1 MPKRL
6 SPSDTMFLYGES
18 REQMMHV
25 AGMMPFTPAP
35 DSSPDQMRE
44 LMNALRAGAPVY
56 SPWNLKLRTPDLLWN
71 PLQSW
76 VEEPDV
82 DLEYH
87 VRRSA
92 LPSPGDE
99 RELGILVSRLHGH
112 HVDFHRPPWE
122 MHLIEGLERGRF
134 AWYVKIHHAL
144 VDGYTAMQV
153 LINSLSSDPDEHD
166 RPLFFSLPP
175 RARAPRGA
183 ESSKPEATSE
193 ATTEAK
199 TDARPEAKPESSE
212 PAESS
217 GGIHCPELLAAIRA
231 QYGASKSVVRAL
243 MNVVQSSRT
252 GDHDLVSP
260 LEAPRCVL
268 NARISKSRRFATQ
281 SLSFE
286 RIRAIAR
293 AAGGTLND
301 IVLALSGASLR
312 TYLIEQSALPAAPLV
327 AMLPVAI
334 RAKDELG
341 GGNAVGAI
349 LATLATDID
358 DPAERL
364 GRIIASTTRAKR
376 QLQGM
381 SRAAILQ
388 YSALLTAPSMLQMIP
403 STAGHVRP
411 TFNVVISNVPGP
423 DRPLY
428 FRGARL
434 ESSYPMSIPVHGQA
448 LNITCTSYAGMVCFG
463 FTGCRDTVPHLQRL
477 AVYCGEALPELEQ
490 AVLHG

>member
-1 MPKRL
+1 VKRL
-6 SPSDTMFLYGES
+6 TPSDSMFLYGES

-35 DSSPDQMRE
+35 DSSPDQLRE
-44 LMNALRAGAPVY
+44 LMNELRAGTTVHA
-56 SPWNLKLRTPDLLWN
+56 PWNLKLRTPDLLWN
-71 PLQSW
+71 PLQAW
-76 VEEPDV
+76 TEEPNV

-134 AWYVKIHHAL
+134 AWYVKIHHSL
-144 VDGYTAMQV
+144 VDGYSAVQN
-153 LINSLSSDPDEHD
+153 LINGLSHDPDERD
-166 RPLFFSLPP
+166 RPLFFSIPP
-175 RARAPRGA
+175 KARAPRPAPSPAPSPSG
-183 ESSKPEATSE
+183 EPG
-193 ATTEAK
+193 
-199 TDARPEAKPESSE
+199 DAVGSG
-212 PAESS
+212 
-217 GGIHCPELLAAIRA
+217 GGIHYPELLAAVRE
-231 QYGASKSVVRAL
+231 QYGASKTVVRAL
-243 MNVVQSSRT
+243 MNIVQSSRA
-252 GDHDLVSP
+252 GDHELISP
-260 LEAPRCVL
+260 LAAPKCVL

-281 SLSFE
+281 SLSLE
-286 RIRAIAR
+286 RIRALAR
-293 AAGGTLND
+293 AANGTLND
-301 IVLALSGASLR
+301 VVLALSGASLR
-312 TYLIEQSALPAAPLV
+312 TYLLEQQALPAAPLV

-364 GRIIASTTRAKR
+364 ARIIASTTRAKQ

-381 SRAAILQ
+381 SKAAILQ

-403 STAGHVRP
+403 STAGHLPP

-434 ESSYPMSIPVHGQA
+434 EASYPMSIPVHGQA
-448 LNITCTSYAGMVCFG
+448 LNITCSSYAGLMCFG

-477 AVYCGEALPELEQ
+477 AVYCGEALAELEH
-490 AVLHG
+490 AVLHA

>member
-1 MPKRL
+1 VVKRL
-6 SPSDTMFLYGES
+6 SPSDAMFLYGES

-35 DSSPDQMRE
+35 DSSPDQLRE
-44 LMNALRAGAPVY
+44 LMNELRAGATVHP
-56 SPWNLKLRTPDLLWN
+56 PWNLKLRTPELLWN
-71 PLQSW
+71 PLQAW
-76 VEEPDV
+76 VEEPTV

-144 VDGYTAMQV
+144 LDGYSAMQT
-153 LINSLSSDPDEHD
+153 LNSALSHDPDERD
-166 RPLFFSLPP
+166 RPLFFSIPP
-175 RARAPRGA
+175 RPRAPRPA
-183 ESSKPEATSE
+183 P
-193 ATTEAK
+193 
-199 TDARPEAKPESSE
+199 PSE
-212 PAESS
+212 PGDAGGSR
-217 GGIHCPELLAAIRA
+217 GIHYQDLLAELLAAVRE
-231 QYGASKSVVRAL
+231 QYGASKTVVRAL
-243 MNVVQSSRT
+243 RNIVQSTRA
-252 GDHDLVSP
+252 GDHELISP
-260 LEAPRCVL
+260 LEAPRCVI

-281 SLSFE
+281 SLSLD
-286 RIRAIAR
+286 RLRTIAK
-293 AAGGTLND
+293 AASGTLND
-301 IVLALSGASLR
+301 VVLALSGGCLR
-312 TYLIEQSALPAAPLV
+312 TYLLEQNALPPVPLV

-334 RAKDELG
+334 RARDELG
-341 GGNAVGAI
+341 GGNALGAI

-364 GRIIASTTRAKR
+364 ARIIASTTRAKQ

-381 SRAAILQ
+381 SKAAILQ

-403 STAGHVRP
+403 STAGHLRP
-411 TFNVVISNVPGP
+411 TFNIVISNVPGP

-434 ESSYPMSIPVHGQA
+434 EASYPMSIPVHGQA
-448 LNITCTSYAGMVCFG
+448 LNITCSSYAGKVCFG
-463 FTGCRDTVPHLQRL
+463 FTGCRDAVPHLQRL
-477 AVYCGEALPELEQ
+477 AVYCGEALSELEN
-490 AVLHG
+490 AVLYA

>member
-1 MPKRL
+1 
-6 SPSDTMFLYGES
+6 MFLYGES

-35 DSSPDQMRE
+35 DSPPDQLRE
-44 LMNALRAGAPVY
+44 LMTALRAGAPVY
-56 SPWNLKLRTPDLLWN
+56 PPWNLKLRTPDMLWN
-71 PLQSW
+71 PLQAW
-76 VEEPDV
+76 VEEPEV

-134 AWYVKIHHAL
+134 AWYIKIHHAL
-144 VDGYTAMQV
+144 VDGYTAMQT
-153 LINSLSSDPDEHD
+153 LINGLTHDPDERD
-166 RPLFFSLPP
+166 RPLFFSIPP
-175 RARAPRGA
+175 REQPPKPVEPTDVGEAAGGA
-183 ESSKPEATSE
+183 S
-193 ATTEAK
+193 
-199 TDARPEAKPESSE
+199 R
-212 PAESS
+212 
-217 GGIHCPELLAAIRA
+217 GIHYPELLAAVRE
-231 QYGASKSVVRAL
+231 QYGASKTVARAL
-243 MNVVQSSRT
+243 MNVVRSSRSQ
-252 GDHDLVSP
+252 DHELVSP

-281 SLSFE
+281 SLALP
-286 RIRAIAR
+286 RLRALAK
-293 AAGGTLND
+293 AANGTLND
-301 IVLALSGASLR
+301 VVLALSGGSLR
-312 TYLIEQSALPAAPLV
+312 TYLLEQNALPTAPLV

-349 LATLATDID
+349 LATLATDVD

-364 GRIIASTTRAKR
+364 ARIIHSTTRAKQ

-381 SRAAILQ
+381 SKAAILQ

-403 STAGHVRP
+403 RTAGHLRP

-423 DRPLY
+423 ERPLY

-434 ESSYPMSIPVHGQA
+434 EASYPMSVPVHGQA
-448 LNITCTSYAGMVCFG
+448 LNITCNSYAGMVCFG

-477 AVYCGEALPELEQ
+477 AVHCGEALVELEH
-490 AVLHG
+490 AVLHA

>member
-1 MPKRL
+1 VVKRL
-6 SPSDTMFLYGES
+6 SPSDSMFLYGES

-35 DSSPDQMRE
+35 DSPPDQLRE
-44 LMNALRAGAPVY
+44 LMNALRAGAEVHP
-56 SPWNLKLRTPDLLWN
+56 PWNLKLSTPDVLWN
-71 PLQSW
+71 PLQAW
-76 VEEPDV
+76 IEEPDV

-134 AWYVKIHHAL
+134 AWYIKVHHAL
-144 VDGYTAMQV
+144 LDGYTAMQT
-153 LINSLSSDPDEHD
+153 LITALTHDPDERD
-166 RPLFFSLPP
+166 RPLFFSIPP
-175 RARAPRGA
+175 RERPRRPLPSSELPEMPDQGDASAAGA
-183 ESSKPEATSE
+183 ES
-193 ATTEAK
+193 
-199 TDARPEAKPESSE
+199 R
-212 PAESS
+212 
-217 GGIHCPELLAAIRA
+217 GIHYPELLAAVRE

-243 MNVVQSSRT
+243 MNVVRSSRAH
-252 GDHDLVSP
+252 DHELVSP

-281 SLSFE
+281 SLALPRLRE
-286 RIRAIAR
+286 IAR
-293 AAGGTLND
+293 ASGGTLND
-301 IVLALSGASLR
+301 VVLALSGACLR
-312 TYLIEQSALPAAPLV
+312 RYLLEQGALPDAPLI

-364 GRIIASTTRAKR
+364 ARIIHSTTRAKQ

-381 SRAAILQ
+381 SKAAILQ

-403 STAGHVRP
+403 RTAGHLRP

-434 ESSYPMSIPVHGQA
+434 EASYPMSVPVHGQA
-448 LNITCTSYAGMVCFG
+448 LNITCNSYAGMVCFG

-477 AVYCGEALPELEQ
+477 AVHCGEALGELEH
-490 AVLHG
+490 AVLDG

>member
-1 MPKRL
+1 
-6 SPSDTMFLYGES
+6 MFLYAES

-35 DSSPDQMRE
+35 DSPPDYLRE
-44 LMNALRAGAPVY
+44 LMNELRAGPPVQR
-56 SPWNLKLRTPDLLWN
+56 PWNRKLRWPDLLWS

-76 VEEPDV
+76 TEETGV

-92 LPSPGDE
+92 LPLPGDE

-112 HVDFHRPPWE
+112 HVDLHRPPWE

-134 AWYVKIHHAL
+134 AWYVKVHHAL
-144 VDGYTAMQV
+144 VDGYSAMQA
-153 LINSLSSDPDEHD
+153 LINGLTHD
-166 RPLFFSLPP
+166 ANDRERPLFFS
-175 RARAPRGA
+175 APQRSRTPAPASESADGA
-183 ESSKPEATSE
+183 GG
-193 ATTEAK
+193 
-199 TDARPEAKPESSE
+199 
-212 PAESS
+212 
-217 GGIHCPELLAAIRA
+217 GGIHYPELLAAVRA
-231 QYGASKSVVRAL
+231 QYGASKTVARAL
-243 MNVVQSSRT
+243 LNVIKSSRT
-252 GDHDLVSP
+252 GNHDLISP

-281 SLSFE
+281 SLPID

-293 AAGGTLND
+293 AANGTLND
-301 IVLALSGASLR
+301 VVLALSGGSLR
-312 TYLIEQSALPAAPLV
+312 TYLLERNALPAAPLV

-349 LATLATDID
+349 LATLATDVD

-364 GRIIASTTRAKR
+364 ARIVASTTRAKA

-381 SRAAILQ
+381 SKAAILQ

-403 STAGHVRP
+403 TTAGHMRP

-423 DRPLY
+423 ERPLY

-434 ESSYPMSIPVHGQA
+434 EASYPMSIPVHGQA
-448 LNITCTSYAGMVCFG
+448 LNITCNSYAGMVCFG
-463 FTGCRDTVPHLQRL
+463 FTGCRDSVPHLQRL
-477 AVYCGEALPELEQ
+477 AVYCGEALPELEH

>member
-1 MPKRL
+1 MAKRL

-35 DSSPDQMRE
+35 DSPPDYLRE
-44 LMNALRAGAPVY
+44 LMDELRTGTAVHP
-56 SPWNLKLRTPDLLWN
+56 PWNLKLRTPDLLWN

-76 VEEPDV
+76 IEEPSV

-112 HVDFHRPPWE
+112 HVDLHRPPWE
-122 MHLIEGLERGRF
+122 LHLIEGLERGRF
-134 AWYVKIHHAL
+134 AWYVKVHHAL
-144 VDGYTAMQV
+144 VDGYSAMQA
-153 LINSLSSDPDEHD
+153 LINGLSHDED
-166 RPLFFSLPP
+166 ERERPLFFSVPR
-175 RARAPRGA
+175 RARPADPAGHGESGDGA
-183 ESSKPEATSE
+183 AASA
-193 ATTEAK
+193 
-199 TDARPEAKPESSE
+199 
-212 PAESS
+212 
-217 GGIHCPELLAAIRA
+217 GGIHFPELLAAVRA
-231 QYGASKSVVRAL
+231 QYGASKTVARAL
-243 MNVVQSSRT
+243 LNVIKAARA
-252 GDHDLVSP
+252 GAHDLISP

-281 SLSFE
+281 SLSTA
-286 RIRAIAR
+286 RVRAIAK
-293 AAGGTLND
+293 AASGTVND
-301 IVLALSGASLR
+301 VVLALSGASLR
-312 TYLIEQSALPAAPLV
+312 TYLLEQGALPSASLV

-349 LATLATDID
+349 LATLATDIS

-364 GRIIASTTRAKR
+364 ARIVASTMRAKQ

-381 SRAAILQ
+381 SKAAILQ

-403 STAGHVRP
+403 STAGHLRP

-434 ESSYPMSIPVHGQA
+434 EASYPMSIPVHGQA
-448 LNITCTSYAGMVCFG
+448 LNITCNSYAGMVCFG

-477 AVYCGEALPELEQ
+477 AVYCGEALVELEH